1 MKRFFFLLFLC
12 LTLLAG
18 KGLSAQTTIKNSF
31 IIQNNK
37 LPDKE
42 EYYKTVLYKA
52 EMEGFRLQDKDEV
65 LTFKEGF
72 EVVMLSAKKLKEKG
86 LSIDIENYKKEFTK
100 EFIMPVFNIG
110 NGDYIMA
117 QYNYVTAKKH

>member
-1 MKRFFFLLFLC
+1 MKNFPLLLLLC
-12 LTLLAG
+12 IVFIPA
-18 KGLSAQTTIKNSF
+18 KGLLAQTTIKNSF

-37 LPDKE
+37 FPDKE

-72 EVVMLSAKKLKEKG
+72 EVVMLSAKKLKAKG
-86 LSIDIENYKKEFTK
+86 VSIDIENYKNEFTK
-100 EFIMPVFNIG
+100 EFIMPIFNIG